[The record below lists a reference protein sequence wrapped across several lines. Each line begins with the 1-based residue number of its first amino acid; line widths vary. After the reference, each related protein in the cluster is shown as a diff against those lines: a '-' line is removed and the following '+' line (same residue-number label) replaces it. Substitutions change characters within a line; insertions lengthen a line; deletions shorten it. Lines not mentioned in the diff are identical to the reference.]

1 MFWII
6 HLDFLISFH
15 YTKSND
21 RKLIHNMFTKRQKQV
36 LDFVTDYKMRKG
48 YAPAL
53 DEIQKK
59 FKFAS
64 VSTAHFH
71 VSRLRDLG
79 YLTREENKP
88 RSINIVSREIMV
100 KIPLL
105 GAIAAGQPIEAIQD
119 KEIIA
124 VPKSK
129 IPISSEVYAL
139 RVVGDSMVDENIH
152 NGDIVLVR
160 HQETAEN
167 GQKVV
172 ALINN
177 HEATLKKFYQES
189 GHIRLQPANKNMEP
203 LIFRNGRDVSIQGVV
218 LDVIRDIG
226 ISITEITLPQTVQQ
240 TDKKSS
246 PHFEAENILI
256 YKDNILKINS
266 IPNNSV
272 DLIVTSPPY
281 NVDIHYNS
289 HADDLSYEDYLEFT
303 RKWIK
308 KCFDLTKSEGRFLLN
323 IPLDKNKGGQ
333 KSVGADIT
341 KIAKDIGW
349 KYHSTIIWNEGNISR
364 RTAWGSF
371 MSASAPYVI
380 APVELILVLYKDS
393 WKKTG
398 GSRKND
404 ITKKEFMDW
413 TNGVWTFNGQSKKGA
428 GGHPAPFP
436 IELPRRCIKLFSFI
450 GDTVLDPFLGSGST
464 LIASYL
470 HGRKGIGVEIDEKY
484 CDIAIDRLCNEAK
497 VNQGNLLK

>member
-1 MFWII
+1 MV
-6 HLDFLISFH
+6 
-15 YTKSND
+15 TK
-21 RKLIHNMFTKRQKQV
+21 KQKQV
-36 LDFVTDYKMRKG
+36 LDFITDYQKRKG
-48 YAPAL
+48 YAPSL
-53 DEIQKK
+53 NEIRKK
-59 FKFAS
+59 FKLAS

-71 VSRLRDLG
+71 VSKLRDLG
-79 YLTREENKP
+79 LLSKVKNKP
-88 RSINIVSREIMV
+88 RAIEATGRETMI

-105 GAIAAGQPIEAIQD
+105 GTIAAGQPIEAIEN
-119 KEIIA
+119 KETIA

-129 IPISSEVYAL
+129 IPSSGEIYAL
-139 RVVGDSMVDENIH
+139 RVLGSSMIDENI
-152 NGDIVLVR
+152 NDGDIVLVK
-160 HQETAEN
+160 QQATADN

-172 ALINN
+172 ALIEN
-177 HEATLKKFYQES
+177 HEATLKKFYKEGRQ
-189 GHIRLQPANKNMEP
+189 IRLQPANKDMEP
-203 LIFRNGRDVSIQGVV
+203 FIFRNRRDISIQGIV
-218 LDVIRDIG
+218 LDIIRDIS
-226 ISITEITLPQTVQQ
+226 ISDNVLINAPVKQSTRTIRPY
-240 TDKKSS
+240 
-246 PHFEAENILI
+246 FEAENLLI
-256 YKDNILKINS
+256 YKDDILKINS

-289 HADDLSYEDYLEFT
+289 HADNLSYEDYLEFT

-308 KCFDLTKSEGRFLLN
+308 KCFDLTRSEGRFLLN

-333 KSVGADIT
+333 KSVGADFT

-380 APVELILVLYKDS
+380 APVELILVLYKDN

-436 IELPRRCIKLFSFI
+436 IELPRRCIKLFSFV

-464 LIASYL
+464 LIASFL
-470 HGRKGIGVEIDEKY
+470 HGRKGIGVDIDEKY
-484 CDIAIDRLCNEAK
+484 CDIALNRLRQEAK
-497 VNQGNLLK
+497 VGQNDIFNYDKR